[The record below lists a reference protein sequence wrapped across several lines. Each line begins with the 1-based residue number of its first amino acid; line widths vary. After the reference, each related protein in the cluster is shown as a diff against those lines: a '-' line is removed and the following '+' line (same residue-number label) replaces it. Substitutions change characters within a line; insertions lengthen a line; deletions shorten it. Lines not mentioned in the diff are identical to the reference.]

1 MKKPFYYLLLLFAAL
16 LFVPMASCS
25 EDKDEPE
32 IKNETD
38 VKDESGAKDEPDD
51 DDSFTFPTDVDFINT
66 MKGVWTEE
74 EGTSYMIFTT
84 QNWPES
90 FSYARSAIL
99 WDDEYSCVAGSM
111 AGIPVRDGD
120 HYYLSQSSGMF
131 SDIWI
136 TDYEPG
142 KRIVIKNTKNGESKS
157 FLYSPTAGFGRI
169 QLSKNIP
176 GNYSSVDVKVTVMN
190 KDDAMPAYHISI
202 DEMSGHYGGVSNPF
216 LIVGDVVKAY
226 FQETSTG
233 RNIDHAT
240 WENLSPGEIYSLS
253 YPTADSRDDPP
264 FAFPTD
270 VSFIQTMEGVWLGE
284 QGMSYMI
291 FTTQHWP
298 SAFGYS
304 RSAVLWEDDYSCVGG
319 DMSGIPVHDGDHYYL
334 SQSSGLFHYLWITDY
349 EPGKRIVMKNTKTG
363 ETRSF
368 VYSKTSALGRIC
380 LTKNLPVDRSSVGVI
395 IKVYLHDEDV
405 DPDYTLTLSEMSTYA
420 GSVSDP
426 FWLCGEKVVA
436 YFTDQKT
443 GKLLEVGRWP
453 ELELGETYNLNY

>member
-38 VKDESGAKDEPDD
+38 VKDESGAKDESDE
-51 DDSFTFPTDVDFINT
+51 DDSFTFPTNVGFINT
-66 MKGVWTEE
+66 MKGVWIEE
-74 EGTSYMIFTT
+74 KGTSYMIFTT
-84 QNWPES
+84 QNWPEP

-131 SDIWI
+131 HNLWI
-136 TDYEPG
+136 TGYEPG
-142 KRIVIKNTKNGESKS
+142 KRIVIKNTATEESKS
-157 FLYSPTAGFGRI
+157 FIYSPTTGFGRI
-169 QLSKNIP
+169 QLSENIP
-176 GNYSSVDVKVTVMN
+176 GNYSSVEVTVSVMN
-190 KDDAMPAYHISI
+190 KNDAMPAYHISLE
-202 DEMSGHYGGVSNPF
+202 EMSGHYGGVSNPF

-226 FQETSTG
+226 FHEVSTG
-233 RNIDHAT
+233 RLIDYAT
-240 WENLSPGEIYSLS
+240 WEDLNPGEIYNLS
-253 YPTADSRDDPP
+253 YPTADSKDEPS
-264 FAFPTD
+264 FTFPTD
-270 VSFIQTMEGVWLGE
+270 VSFLQTMEGVWLGE
-284 QGMSYMI
+284 QGLTYMV
-291 FTTQHWP
+291 FTTQRWP

-304 RSAVLWEDDYSCVGG
+304 RSAVLWKDDYSCVGG
-319 DMSGIPVHDGDHYYL
+319 DMAGIPVRDGDHYYL

-349 EPGKRIVMKNTKTG
+349 EPEKRIVMKNTKTG
-363 ETRSF
+363 DTLSF
-368 VYSKTSALGRIC
+368 VYSKTAALGRIC
-380 LTKNLPVDRSSVGVI
+380 LTKNLPVDHSSVGVI